1 MFRDAPFIQL
11 KTKKQKERQKK
22 NINMRLPTAKR
33 NLKKLKI
40 GKKRKSVGLKTK
52 KSLKQNK
59 KLSDK
64 TRQKLKSKKNNYYII
79 SLMDRYWVSSF
90 NEQTITTKHN
100 KYRIKVWMSKK
111 CLCWVFENEKK
122 ETERQ
127 FLVCMNFKTAETLDS
142 FRSADSLLSADISW
156 LHFLLTSGVSLRSVV
171 VSWLST
177 SGGYNKVEVDFE
189 RPQKLNKNMP

>member
-52 KSLKQNK
+52 QKKSLKQNK

-64 TRQKLKSKKNNYYII
+64 TRQKLKSKKII
-79 SLMDRYWVSSF
+79 
-90 NEQTITTKHN
+90 ITS
-100 KYRIKVWMSKK
+100 YR
-111 CLCWVFENEKK
+111 
-122 ETERQ
+122 
-127 FLVCMNFKTAETLDS
+127 
-142 FRSADSLLSADISW
+142 
-156 LHFLLTSGVSLRSVV
+156 
-171 VSWLST
+171 
-177 SGGYNKVEVDFE
+177 
-189 RPQKLNKNMP
+189 

>member
-64 TRQKLKSKKNNYYII
+64 TRQKLKSKKII
-79 SLMDRYWVSSF
+79 
-90 NEQTITTKHN
+90 ITS
-100 KYRIKVWMSKK
+100 YR
-111 CLCWVFENEKK
+111 
-122 ETERQ
+122 
-127 FLVCMNFKTAETLDS
+127 
-142 FRSADSLLSADISW
+142 
-156 LHFLLTSGVSLRSVV
+156 
-171 VSWLST
+171 
-177 SGGYNKVEVDFE
+177 
-189 RPQKLNKNMP
+189 